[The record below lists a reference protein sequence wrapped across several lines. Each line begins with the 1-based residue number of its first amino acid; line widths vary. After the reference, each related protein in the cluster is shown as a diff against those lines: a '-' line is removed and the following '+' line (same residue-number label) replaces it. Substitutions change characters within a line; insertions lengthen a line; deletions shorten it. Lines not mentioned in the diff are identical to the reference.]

1 MRAITPL
8 GRIKPLKG
16 GWLSQV
22 AWRVIEPPSCQGEQ
36 VCRLQDVRIR
46 RVILGYIVKA
56 ASRQVTAE
64 VVLKHS
70 GHREYLAD
78 ICELLWLREHV
89 NVVRAKWV
97 QRPSSTTQVSFF
109 SSPSV
114 AKSKPPTAQEPC
126 IQRRQR
132 EEEEK
137 YAHLPSEL
145 INHGNMT
152 SVLQGVRFS
161 P

>member
-1 MRAITPL
+1 MPSSRCSDSESNP
-8 GRIKPLKG
+8 
-16 GWLSQV
+16 
-22 AWRVIEPPSCQGEQ
+22 RV
-36 VCRLQDVRIR
+36 
-46 RVILGYIVKA
+46 
-56 ASRQVTAE
+56 RQVTAE

-78 ICELLWLREHV
+78 ICELWWLREHV
-89 NVVRAKWV
+89 NAVRAKWV

-114 AKSKPPTAQEPC
+114 AKSKSPTAQEPC

-137 YAHLPSEL
+137 YAHLPSGL

-152 SVLQGVRFS
+152 LCSKAFVSRLNHALTVLLITLVY
-161 P
+161 